1 MRVSRSLLLAAAVL
15 LLSAGR
21 SEASWTFVIS
31 CGGGGSGSV
40 TSQATAACAGTHVG
54 DLVAV
59 QVKWEG
65 GDTTVTCSN
74 SSTASTW
81 VDAFA
86 GAHVTDANAATVTMC
101 YTLALVPSGSLTFTA
116 TFGAARTFTDVGA
129 MVYTPSAA
137 AATDGGHQAIGTSA
151 TVNSGNITTTGT
163 DGVAFGGFGE
173 TGAGVTIAG
182 CAINSVTRDQVLQF
196 GSGPRSAI
204 WSKSY
209 AAGFT
214 GAATCAFA
222 SGGAWN
228 AGVVAFKISGGA
240 PPTAKRLTT
249 LGAGE

>member
-1 MRVSRSLLLAAAVL
+1 MKKILLVLFLLLVSNKA
-15 LLSAGR
+15 
-21 SEASWTFVIS
+21 EASFTFVIS
-31 CGGGGSGSV
+31 CGAGGSGSV
-40 TSQATAACAGTHVG
+40 SSQATSACAGTHVS

-59 QVKWEG
+59 EVKWEG

-74 SSTASTW
+74 SVSNSTW
-81 VDAFA
+81 VDAFV
-86 GAHVTDANAATVTMC
+86 GAHVTDANGATTTIC
-101 YTLALVPSGSLTFTA
+101 YTLSLVASGSVAFTA

-129 MVYTPSAA
+129 IVYTPSATPT
-137 AATDGGHQAIGTSA
+137 TDNGHQAIGAGA

-163 DGVAFGGFGE
+163 DGLAFGGFGE

-182 CAINSVTRDQVLQF
+182 CAINSVVRDQVLQF

-222 SGGAWN
+222 SGGSWN
-228 AGVVAFKISGGA
+228 ASIAAFKIVGGGA
-240 PPTAKRLTT
+240 TVVPKLTL
-249 LGAGE
+249 LGVGQ